1 MKRLQFTGFFLLL
14 GLAFG
19 CSKKSDLPVV
29 EDNNGIKVVSGK
41 VQGAAKG
48 LAGVVVTDGTGF
60 VVTDVNGSYTLT
72 CSPTA
77 KHIYIST
84 PSGYYPPVI
93 NSVPRFFISLG
104 NIPDKKNVNF
114 NLLKSVSQDEK
125 HFFVAIGDPQVS
137 TQADITK
144 YEENLRYLKSDIL
157 QNQLNPVH
165 MMVCGDIVYDKPV
178 MHDQVK
184 SSHAFVDQPFYCTIG
199 NHDCVAD
206 MTLAAS
212 DANNSKAADVY
223 TGHYG
228 PTCYS
233 FNRGQAHYLIL
244 NNIFYRGGPNT
255 EFLPNITAEQLEWA
269 KKDLSYVGREKVLI
283 VMVHH
288 PVKSRSGSIYGN
300 NDQLLALCSG
310 YKEVHVLVGHKHYN
324 SVVTDNSGITEHIVG
339 AACGAWWAGPVCPDG
354 AGLGYKIFEIDGTS
368 VKWKYRA
375 YQSPGKQFVVYKPG
389 PRSAGLRPR
398 EEMIVNVWDWDPS
411 WSVKWSEDNGTTFRE
426 MARFTDM
433 TYDPAAFDNY
443 GTVSS
448 MGASLTEHIF
458 TCIPAPNTRKV
469 IIRVVNRFS
478 ETFTETVSW

>member
-1 MKRLQFTGFFLLL
+1 MKRLQFIYLFLLL

-19 CSKKSDLPVV
+19 CSKKSDLPVA
-29 EDNNGIKVVSGK
+29 EDNNGVKVVSGK
-41 VQGAAKG
+41 VQGASKG

-60 VVTDVNGSYTLT
+60 TVTDVNGSYSLAY
-72 CSPTA
+72 SSTA
-77 KHIYIST
+77 THIYIST
-84 PSGYYPPVI
+84 PPGYYAPVL

-104 NIPDKKNVNF
+104 SIADKKNVNF
-114 NLLKSVSQDEK
+114 NLLKSGSSDER

-137 TQADITK
+137 SAADIAK
-144 YEENLRYLKSDIL
+144 YDYNLKYLKSDIL

-165 MMVCGDIVYDKPV
+165 MMVCGDIVYDKPA
-178 MHDQVK
+178 MHGPIK
-184 SSHAFVDQPFYCTIG
+184 SAHSFVDQPFYYTIG

-206 MTLAAS
+206 LNIAAS
-212 DANNSKAADVY
+212 DANHRISSEVY
-223 TGHYG
+223 VSHYG

-244 NNIFYRGGPNT
+244 DNIFYRGGPNT
-255 EFLPNITAEQLEWA
+255 EFLPNITPEQLEWA
-269 KKDLSYVGREKVLI
+269 KKDLSYVGKEKVLI

-300 NDQLLALCSG
+300 NDQLLALLSG

-354 AGLGYKIFEIDGTS
+354 AFLGYKVFEIDGTS
-368 VKWKYRA
+368 VRWKYRA
-375 YQSPGKQFVVYKPG
+375 YQFPNKQFNVYKPG

-398 EEMIVNVWDWDPS
+398 EEMVVNVWDWDPA
-411 WSVKWSEDNGTTFRE
+411 WSVKWSEDNGATFRE

-443 GTVSS
+443 GTVNS

-458 TCIPAPNTRKV
+458 TCIPSANTKKV
-469 IIRVVNRFS
+469 IIRVVNRFKEEFS
-478 ETFTETVSW
+478 ETVSW